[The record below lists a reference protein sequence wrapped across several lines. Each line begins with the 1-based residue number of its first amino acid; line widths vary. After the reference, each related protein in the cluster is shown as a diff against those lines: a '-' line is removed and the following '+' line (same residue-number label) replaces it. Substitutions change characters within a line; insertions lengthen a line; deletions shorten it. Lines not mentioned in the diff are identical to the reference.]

1 MFETNKS
8 DNEIFTIKLNK
19 LITAD
24 RVFRYANAKNRGKE
38 EIKDS
43 HFQLHSEPLLLVR
56 VSINITCQLLSCIIL
71 YAIICK
77 SKSAVK
83 SVADFHVPEHFYKGR
98 VQKKRLKRVTSYK
111 KVG

>member
-38 EIKDS
+38 EIKD
-43 HFQLHSEPLLLVR
+43 
-56 VSINITCQLLSCIIL
+56 
-71 YAIICK
+71 
-77 SKSAVK
+77 
-83 SVADFHVPEHFYKGR
+83 
-98 VQKKRLKRVTSYK
+98 
-111 KVG
+111 